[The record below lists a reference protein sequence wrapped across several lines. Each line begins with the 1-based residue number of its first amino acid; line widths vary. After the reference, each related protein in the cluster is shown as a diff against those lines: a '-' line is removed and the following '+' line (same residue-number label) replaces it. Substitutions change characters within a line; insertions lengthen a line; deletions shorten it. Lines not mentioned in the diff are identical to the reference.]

1 MNRGE
6 KAFTLLEILVA
17 LGIFA
22 VAVAGLI
29 SLFPSILKVTREG
42 EEEARATL
50 IASSILD
57 MLPIH
62 RPDGECTLAT
72 GMEGGS
78 LHLITIAATPSQ
90 HLIAYGP
97 SCEPIRELDAA
108 QLEHPCTDPSVTD
121 LALLILSS
129 KTSLPGLMEA
139 EVDVSSPASAPLEG
153 RTIFRFVRLLPL
165 SHR

>member
-1 MNRGE
+1 MKRGE

-29 SLFPSILKVTREG
+29 SLFPAILRVTREG
-42 EEEARATL
+42 EEEARASL

-57 MLPIH
+57 TLPLH
-62 RPDGECTLAT
+62 DTDGEFTLAT
-72 GMEGGS
+72 GMEGGNP
-78 LHLITIAATPSQ
+78 HLITIAATPSR

-108 QLEHPCTDPSVTD
+108 HLENPCRDPAVTD
-121 LALLILSS
+121 LALVCLNS

-139 EVDVSSPASAPLEG
+139 EVDVSSPASAPLAG
-153 RTIFRFVRLLPL
+153 RTICRFVRLLSL